1 MATLP
6 AFSAAELTQRFGV
19 LFHTGVKASAL
30 SELVDDVDE
39 GGAISLPNG
48 EEIAMDARAEPI
60 PLPHE
65 IVPTLLAGILFLLI
79 VFALYFAAA
88 LMIPIVLAFTLNFLL
103 QPAMRILV
111 RLHIP
116 KIIAAFFTLLVFFGA
131 VIVLS
136 SSLGAPA
143 AGWIA
148 KAPEGLSRLEKKLQS
163 LKKPFEQMQ
172 RASTE
177 VEKITESSAPGGT
190 TAVTLRGPGLTGIVF
205 SGTRSTI
212 TGFFSMFILLFFLLI
227 SGDLFLRRL
236 IEILPT
242 LSDKKQ
248 AVELSREI
256 EQNISSY
263 LVTITIM
270 NIGVGVL
277 TGIAMYF
284 CSIPDPVLWG
294 AIALF
299 LNFILLL
306 GPLVGIGILSL
317 VGLLTF
323 DSLVQALLPAVLYL
337 AIHLAESQLVTPLL
351 LAKRFTLNPV
361 AVIVSLLFWY
371 WMWGVAGA
379 FLAVPVLATVKITC
393 DRIRPL
399 MAFGHFLGVESKLA
413 SG

>member
-1 MATLP
+1 M
-6 AFSAAELTQRFGV
+6 E
-19 LFHTGVKASAL
+19 ASAL
-30 SELVDDVDE
+30 SNLVDDVDE
-39 GGAISLPNG
+39 GAAISLRNA
-48 EEIAMDARAEPI
+48 EEIAMGAKAEPI

-65 IVPTLLAGILFLLI
+65 IVPTLLAGILFLL
-79 VFALYFAAA
+79 VFFALYFSAAV
-88 LMIPIVLAFTLNFLL
+88 MIPIVMAFTLNFLL
-103 QPAMRILV
+103 QPAMRILIGL
-111 RLHIP
+111 RIP
-116 KIIAAFFTLLVFFGA
+116 KMIAAVVTLSICFGA
-131 VIVLS
+131 IVALS

-143 AGWIA
+143 AGWIT
-148 KAPEGLSRLEKKLQS
+148 KAPESLSRLEKRLQS

-177 VEKITESSAPGGT
+177 VDKITESSAPGGT
-190 TAVTLRGPGLTGIVF
+190 AVTLKGPGLTGIVF
-205 SGTRSTI
+205 SGTRSMI

-256 EQNISSY
+256 ERNISSY

-270 NIGVGVL
+270 NIAVGVL
-277 TGIAMYF
+277 TGIASYF
-284 CSIPDPVLWG
+284 CGLSDPILWG
-294 AIALF
+294 AVALF

-317 VGLLTF
+317 VGLSTF
-323 DSLVQALLPAVLYL
+323 DSLGQALLPAALYL
-337 AIHLAESQLVTPLL
+337 AIHLTESQLVTPLL

-399 MAFGHFLGVESKLA
+399 MAFGHFLGVEPKLTS